1 MPRGELRIYL
11 GAAPGVGKT
20 YAMLEEAQRR
30 AARGTDVVI
39 GFVETHGRQRTAA
52 MLGDLEQV
60 PRRTMNYRGAEFT
73 EMDLDAVLARRPEIA
88 VVDELAHTNVPGS
101 RHDKRWQDVQELL
114 DAGIDVLSTVN
125 VQHLES
131 VNDVVAQITG
141 TVQRETLPD
150 EIVRAAEQV
159 ELVDMTPEALRR
171 RMAHGNIYRPD
182 KIDAALGNYFR
193 VGNLTALRE
202 LALLWLADKVDE
214 QLDRY
219 RSQQGIE
226 TTWEA
231 RERVV
236 VALTGGP
243 EGETLIRRAAR
254 VAARS
259 KGADLLAV
267 HVARSDGLAG
277 ADPAQLARQRVLVE
291 SLGGTYHQVLG
302 TDVPAALLD
311 FARGVNATQLVLG
324 ASRRGRFAQLFAR
337 GVGVTTTAL
346 SGSIDVHL
354 VTHTEAGR
362 GRRAGAVPAALSR
375 RRRLLGFALAVL
387 GVPLLTLLLRS
398 LPDLTLT
405 NDILLFLVAVVAV
418 ALVGGLWP
426 ALVAAL
432 GGSLLLNWFFTPPY
446 RTLTIAEA
454 DNLLALAVFVGVALA
469 VSWIVDVAA
478 RRTREA
484 ARAAAD
490 AQTLAA
496 VAGGVL
502 RGERPLPAL
511 LDQLR
516 ETFGLRAVSVLE
528 LAEEAG
534 GRPERARE
542 ERAWCVVASVG
553 ERPAC
558 TPDGGETAV
567 PVDERITVV
576 LSGRRLEAADRRIVE
591 AFAAQAAVA
600 LRQERLAEEAATARP
615 LAAADRMRTALLAA
629 VSHDLRTPLA
639 SAKAAVTSLRSPD
652 IEFDE
657 QDRAELLET
666 AEESLDRLAR
676 LVGNLLDMSRL
687 QAGVLGITASAI
699 GLEDAVPRALDELGP
714 PAAAVVTDI
723 PADLP
728 AATADPGLLERV
740 LVNVIANAL
749 RYSPSGQPPTVTASA
764 HAGQVELRIIDRGP
778 GIPED
783 QWEHVF
789 LPFQRLGDRDNQTG
803 VGLGLAL
810 SRGLAE
816 AMGGSISPETTPGG
830 GLTMVLRLPAAAQT
844 SSEGPQE

>member
-20 YAMLEEAQRR
+20 YAMLQEARR
-30 AARGTDVVI
+30 RTERGTDVVI
-39 GFVETHGRQRTAA
+39 GLVETHGRPHTAA
-52 MLGDLEQV
+52 MVGDLEQV
-60 PRRTMNYRGAEFT
+60 PRRTLVHRGVEFT
-73 EMDLDAVLARRPEIA
+73 ELDLDALLARRPEIA

-101 RHDKRWQDVQELL
+101 RNDKRWQDVQELL
-114 DAGIDVLSTVN
+114 DAGISVLSTVN

-131 VNDVVAQITG
+131 VNDVVARITG
-141 TVQRETLPD
+141 TTQRETVPD
-150 EIVRAAEQV
+150 AVVRAAEQV

-182 KIDAALGNYFR
+182 RIDAALGNYFR
-193 VGNLTALRE
+193 IGNLTALRE
-202 LALLWLADKVDE
+202 LALLWLADKVDD
-214 QLDRY
+214 QLGAY
-219 RSQQGIE
+219 RAQQGISD
-226 TTWEA
+226 TWEA

-243 EGETLIRRAAR
+243 EGDTLIRRAAR
-254 VAARS
+254 VAARGRS
-259 KGADLLAV
+259 ADLLAV
-267 HVARSDGLAG
+267 HVTRSDGLAG
-277 ADPAQLARQRVLVE
+277 VDPARLARQRVLVE

-302 TDVPAALLD
+302 ADVPAALLD

-324 ASRRGRFAQLFAR
+324 ASRRGRFAQLFSP

-346 SGSIDVHL
+346 SGPIDVHL
-354 VTHTEAGR
+354 VTHPQAGR
-362 GRRAGAVPAALSR
+362 GRRTGGLPAALSR
-375 RRRLLGFALAVL
+375 RRRLLGFALAGL
-387 GVPLLTLLLRS
+387 GMPALTVALRT

-405 NDILLFLVAVVAV
+405 NDILLFLAGVVGV

-432 GGSLLLNWFFTPPY
+432 GGSLLLNWFFTPPF

-454 DNLLALAVFVGVALA
+454 DNLLALGVFVGVALA
-469 VSWIVDVAA
+469 VSWVVDVAA

-484 ARAAAD
+484 ARASAD
-490 AQTLAA
+490 AQTLAT

-511 LDQLR
+511 LDRLR
-516 ETFGLRAVSVLE
+516 ETFALRAVSVLE
-528 LAEEAG
+528 LAPDAW
-534 GRPERARE
+534 GRLGRAHE
-542 ERAWCVVASVG
+542 QDAWRLVASVG
-553 ERPAC
+553 ESPA
-558 TPDGGETAV
+558 TSPDAGETAV
-567 PVDERITVV
+567 PVDDRLTVV
-576 LSGRRLEAADRRIVE
+576 LSGRRLEAADRRVVE

-615 LAAADRMRTALLAA
+615 LAEADRMRTALLAA

-639 SAKAAVTSLRSPD
+639 SAKAAVSSLRSHD
-652 IEFDE
+652 VEFDAD
-657 QDRAELLET
+657 DRDELLAT
-666 AEESLDRLAR
+666 ADESLDRLGR
-676 LVGNLLDMSRL
+676 LVANLLDMSRL
-687 QAGVLGITASAI
+687 QAGALGVAAVAI
-699 GLEDAVPRALDELGP
+699 GLEDVVPRALDELGP
-714 PAAAVVTDI
+714 DAADVATDI

-728 AATADPGLLERV
+728 AALTDPGLLERV
-740 LVNVIANAL
+740 LVNIVANAL
-749 RYSPSGQPPTVTASA
+749 RHSPPGRPPTVTASA
-764 HAGQVELRIIDRGP
+764 HAGQVELRVIDTGP

-816 AMGGSISPETTPGG
+816 AMGGTITPETTPGG
-830 GLTMVLRLPAAAQT
+830 GLTMVLRLPAAAPT
-844 SSEGPQE
+844 GTGGPQE